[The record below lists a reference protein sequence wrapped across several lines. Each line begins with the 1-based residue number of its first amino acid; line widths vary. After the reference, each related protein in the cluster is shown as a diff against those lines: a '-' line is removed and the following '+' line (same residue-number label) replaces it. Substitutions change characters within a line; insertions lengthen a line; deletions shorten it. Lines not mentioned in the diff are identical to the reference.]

1 MRMPGHRENV
11 QRGIIMAE
19 QSQHADVSRR
29 TFVKGS
35 AVAAATIA
43 AGQSVAL
50 ASESTAPHMT
60 PGTYRGRGTGR
71 AATIVVDV
79 TVNEHEIESIAFVG
93 TEPKT
98 NDVIPSLEE
107 DVHAVYAYAMLD
119 ETAQILDSVVE
130 RLGDRIVENQ
140 SLDVDAICGATLTS
154 FGYKAAVQDALTQA
168 GADLSAFDVKVPS
181 SSEEITY
188 DGYDLIVVG
197 GGVSGI
203 CAAAAAT
210 EEGGKVLLIEKS
222 GRLGGIGSM
231 STGFR
236 VTGTKLQNEAAANGT
251 IQPETIAGVM
261 SGTNDECFAN
271 AMEETGHYAKAALVR
286 QFLEAANQMG
296 DFILSKADFDFFCTP
311 YSLEY
316 NQDSIIYPMAHDCWV
331 QVASDVD
338 TILMETTVTKLI
350 QDDAGAVI
358 GVEAQRYDGAKITA
372 HGRKVFVATGGFMG
386 SPEMQETYNH
396 GSFSTAFAMA
406 QNKGEGLQM
415 EWDAGAGTYHI
426 GGACSHITQPL
437 GRVSGFDDHAAMIPH
452 TLTAAPC
459 FMQVNRA
466 GERFHPEDSL
476 QTNMNAGN
484 AYLVSNGG
492 TFYAIVSQDQV
503 NVLKEQGIAGLG
515 MTTPVFSV
523 NFDFYPD
530 PIDYAMTDIED
541 VLQAGIDAG
550 FIYKGNTF
558 EELASAVG
566 MDPELLADSAAR
578 YEEACQAGE
587 DHVFGK
593 ASEYLYPMGN
603 GPYFAIG
610 AQACPYNTIGGIEV
624 DNKMRVLRSDG
635 TAVENLYAGGCET
648 IGNLMSGG
656 RFSDF
661 GGWSLGWACYSGYA
675 AGRAAM
681 GNPVEW

>member
-1 MRMPGHRENV
+1 MT
-11 QRGIIMAE
+11 E
-19 QSQHADVSRR
+19 QAKSTDITRR
-29 TFVKGS
+29 TFVGGS
-35 AVAAATIA
+35 AVAAATVA
-43 AGQSVAL
+43 AGSSIAKAGEGAG
-50 ASESTAPHMT
+50 ASAGMT
-60 PGTYRGRGTGR
+60 PGTYEGRGTGR
-71 AATIVVDV
+71 AATLVVDV
-79 TVNEHEIESIAFVG
+79 TVSEDAIESIEFVR

-98 NDVIPSLEE
+98 NEVIPSLEE

-119 ETAQILDSVVE
+119 ETAQILDSVTE
-130 RLGDRIVENQ
+130 RMGDRIVESQ
-140 SLDVDAICGATLTS
+140 SLNVDAICGATLTS
-154 FGYKAAVQDALTQA
+154 YGFKAAVQDALEQA
-168 GADLSAFDVKVPS
+168 GANLDAFDVDIPAS
-181 SSEEITY
+181 TEELSY
-188 DGYDLIVVG
+188 DGFDLIVVG

-236 VTGTKLQNEAAANGT
+236 VTGTKFQADSEADGSIVQDT
-251 IQPETIAGVM
+251 VAGVM

-271 AMEETGHYAKAALVR
+271 AMEETGHYAKASLVR
-286 QFLEAANQMG
+286 QFLEAAGQMG

-331 QVASDVD
+331 QVASSVD
-338 TILMETTVTKLI
+338 TILMETTATGLI
-350 QDDAGAVI
+350 QDDNGAVI

-372 HGRKVFVATGGFMG
+372 HADKVFVATGGFMG
-386 SPEMQETYNH
+386 SADMQEEYNH

-415 EWDAGAGTYHI
+415 EWDAGAGKYHI

-437 GRVSGFDDHAAMIPH
+437 GRVSGFDDYAAMIPH

-466 GERFHPEDSL
+466 GDRFHPEDSL

-484 AYLVSNGG
+484 AYIVSNGG
-492 TFYAIVSQDQV
+492 TFYAIVSQDQID
-503 NVLKEQGIAGLG
+503 VLKEQGIAGLG

-530 PIDYAMTDIED
+530 PIDYAMTDIEE

-550 FIYKGNTF
+550 FIYKGETF
-558 EELASAVG
+558 EELAEAAG
-566 MDPELLADSAAR
+566 MDPEQLVDSATR
-578 YEEACQAGE
+578 YEEACETGE
-587 DHVFGK
+587 DHVFEK
-593 ASEYLYPMGN
+593 AGDYLYPMGN
-603 GPYFAIG
+603 GPYYAIG
-610 AQACPYNTIGGIEV
+610 AQACPYNTIGGVEV

-635 TAVENLYAGGCET
+635 AAVENLYAGGCET

-661 GGWSLGWACYSGYA
+661 GGWSFGWACYSGYA